1 MDTQMITDSMEN
13 RLAAIRAKVEKLLV
27 ENQALKADHDAMR
40 ERVDSFEK
48 TIELQKNTIAEL
60 TERNKMIKLAKN
72 LSLSSSDSFD
82 IKIKINEMVRE
93 IDRCIDLLNE

>member
-1 MDTQMITDSMEN
+1 MEAMEH
-13 RLAAIRAKVEKLLV
+13 RLAAIRAKVERLLQ
-27 ENQALKADHDAMR
+27 ENSAMKADYESMQS
-40 ERVDSFEK
+40 RVAEFEK

-72 LSLSSSDSFD
+72 LSLSGSDSFD

>member
-1 MDTQMITDSMEN
+1 MEAMEQ
-13 RLAAIRAKVEKLLV
+13 RLAAIRVKVERLLE
-27 ENQALKADHDAMR
+27 ENRAMKTDY
-40 ERVDSFEK
+40 ESMQGRVAEFEK

-72 LSLSSSDSFD
+72 LSLSGSDSFD